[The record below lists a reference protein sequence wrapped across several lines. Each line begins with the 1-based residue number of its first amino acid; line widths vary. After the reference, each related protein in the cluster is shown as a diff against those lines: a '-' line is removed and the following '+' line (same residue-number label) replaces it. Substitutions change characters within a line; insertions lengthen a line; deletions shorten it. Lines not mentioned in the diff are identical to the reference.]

1 MMQHQRKK
9 HGHTTKGDLKIFC
22 PSQME
27 PALLSDIEEGRNE
40 LEKNANKIIYCEQVS
55 NNESNIT
62 LQKTLKQD
70 NKIFKNTISTV
81 EKETQEKPRI
91 YLSSDTKVY
100 ANEADRQI
108 YSKIQITSI
117 KALKIFCIFET
128 QRGDTF

>member
-1 MMQHQRKK
+1 MQHQRKK
-9 HGHTTKGDLKIFC
+9 HGGTNKGEIKILC
-22 PSQME
+22 PSKME

-81 EKETQEKPRI
+81 EKETPEKP
-91 YLSSDTKVY
+91 
-100 ANEADRQI
+100 
-108 YSKIQITSI
+108 SI
-117 KALKIFCIFET
+117 L
-128 QRGDTF
+128 